1 MKKILKPKSF
11 LVLALALSFVWM
23 RESFGETPQ
32 MDLTESTIIEV
43 VE

>member
-1 MKKILKPKSF
+1 MKKILRPKSF

-32 MDLTESTIIEV
+32 MDNTATTIEI

>member
-11 LVLALALSFVWM
+11 LVLALAMSFVWM

-32 MDLTESTIIEV
+32 MEYNYSV
-43 VE
+43 VEVSE

>member
-32 MDLTESTIIEV
+32 IDNTVSTTIEI